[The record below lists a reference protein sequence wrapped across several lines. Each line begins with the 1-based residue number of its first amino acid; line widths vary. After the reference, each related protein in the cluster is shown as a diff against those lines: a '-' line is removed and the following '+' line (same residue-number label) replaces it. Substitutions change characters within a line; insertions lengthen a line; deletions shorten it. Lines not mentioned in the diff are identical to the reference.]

1 MAMTDNVDQTNRLGA
16 KLVWYI
22 FVFWD
27 FLVLTLFS
35 IKVYFIEFFKL
46 FFPPPPKSLKGE
58 RILITGSGNGIGREV
73 CLQLAQSG
81 ATLIGWDIDEAANN
95 ELLQDLTDL
104 GAKAYVYVVDIS
116 DRSTVEATAAKV
128 KKDVGNVTIVINNAA
143 IMPAHS
149 FLGHNPRE
157 LERVFQINV
166 FGQFW
171 ILREFLPSM
180 LKNNKGH
187 IVTVCSAA
195 GIIGTRNMVP
205 YVGTKHAVHGY
216 LEALKDELRH
226 MPEKPRINFTTVYPC
241 SVNTALTG
249 GVNCFTKFPSLL
261 PVLEP
266 EYVAR
271 ELIDAMRRNYE
282 YIYLPKLVKL
292 CGVYGKSLPM
302 EVQRAAT
309 DFLQVYVEPIQ

>member
-1 MAMTDNVDQTNRLGA
+1 MADSTAQLNNLGA

-22 FVFWD
+22 FVAWD
-27 FLVLTLFS
+27 LFLVILFT
-35 IKVYFIEFFKL
+35 IKVYFLEFFKL
-46 FFPPPPKSLKGE
+46 FFPPPLKSLAGE
-58 RILITGSGNGIGREV
+58 RILITGSGNGIGREI

-116 DRSTVEATAAKV
+116 DRTKVEAAAEKV
-128 KKDVGNVTIVINNAA
+128 KKDVGNVTVIINNAA

-195 GIIGTRNMVP
+195 GIIGTRYMVP

-241 SVNTALTG
+241 SVNTGLTS
-249 GVNCFTKFPSLL
+249 GVNCVSKFSSLM

-266 EYVAR
+266 EDVAR
-271 ELIDAMRRNYE
+271 ELIEGMRRNYE
-282 YIYLPKLVKL
+282 YVYLPKLVKL
-292 CGVYGKSLPM
+292 FGVYAKALPV
-302 EVQRAAT
+302 EVQRAGAE
-309 DFLQVYVEPIQ
+309 FMQVYIEPLQ